1 MSLVWSLGYIGF
13 WCRGFRGFWASG
25 HSGFG
30 AFGGVRF
37 ILKSLPGRI
46 PKNFGMKGLPFWYWA
61 VVDGTKDHNREKR
74 SYWDQVDLGFTTVA
88 SGLIENAQRPR

>member
-1 MSLVWSLGYIGF
+1 MSLGSRVWSLGYIGF
-13 WCRGFRGFWASG
+13 GCRGFRGFWASG

-46 PKNFGMKGLPFWYWA
+46 PKNFGMKGLRCWYWA
-61 VVDGTKDHNREKR
+61 VVDGTKDHNREKKGL
-74 SYWDQVDLGFTTVA
+74 LGPSRFRVYDFGFG
-88 SGLIENAQRPR
+88 SH